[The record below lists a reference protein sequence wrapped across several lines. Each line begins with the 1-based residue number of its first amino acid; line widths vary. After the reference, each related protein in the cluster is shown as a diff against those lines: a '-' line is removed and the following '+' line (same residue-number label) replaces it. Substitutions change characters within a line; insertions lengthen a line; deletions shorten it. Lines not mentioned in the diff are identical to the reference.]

1 MSKEKNDLSVNQE
14 LALTTLESGYQEASI
29 MLNDVDKLEELFQKV
44 EQKLKIIPKIGDK
57 LAVAATMASMVK
69 SYIKKEYTQPPV
81 GTIIAVISALAYL
94 VSPVDIIPDTVPGFG
109 HIDDA
114 AIIMTCFKLAESD
127 INEFIVW
134 RRENGLEIYP

>member
-69 SYIKKEYTQPPV
+69 SYIKITWINIHHFIITQ
-81 GTIIAVISALAYL
+81 SA
-94 VSPVDIIPDTVPGFG
+94 
-109 HIDDA
+109 
-114 AIIMTCFKLAESD
+114 
-127 INEFIVW
+127 
-134 RRENGLEIYP
+134 